1 MCAPTLGKL
10 YVYVLCV
17 YLSRMSG
24 NLPYCYRR
32 PAWRL
37 LALVLLLLRL
47 VRLQIED
54 IWYFKERLLYIVEM
68 VWFSASSSSSS
79 ATFTHF
85 HDDVSYVNCVRI
97 KFEIRILKYLLVSR
111 FSRPVAGR
119 TETRRGT
126 KQRWSSRHAAAAGI
140 AYAVLASLPASLLP
154 SLLTSLSAPASVVF
168 QNVAAAATY
177 VARFVVLIFKNISLK
192 YVEKIYRYINI

>member
-1 MCAPTLGKL
+1 M
-10 YVYVLCV
+10 
-17 YLSRMSG
+17 
-24 NLPYCYRR
+24 
-32 PAWRL
+32 
-37 LALVLLLLRL
+37 
-47 VRLQIED
+47 
-54 IWYFKERLLYIVEM
+54 
-68 VWFSASSSSSS
+68 
-79 ATFTHF
+79 TFTHF

-126 KQRWSSRHAAAAGI
+126 KQRWGSRPAAAAGI
-140 AYAVLASLPASLLP
+140 TYAVPASLPASQLASLP
-154 SLLTSLSAPASVVF
+154 TSLSAPASVVF

-177 VARFVVLIFKNISLK
+177 AARFVVLIFKNISLK